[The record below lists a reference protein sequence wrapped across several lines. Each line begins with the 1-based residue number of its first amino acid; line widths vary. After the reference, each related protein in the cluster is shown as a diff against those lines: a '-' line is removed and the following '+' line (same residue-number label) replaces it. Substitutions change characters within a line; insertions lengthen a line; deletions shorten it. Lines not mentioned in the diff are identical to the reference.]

1 MEPLTLTRQQL
12 ATRRKQ
18 AAALFA
24 EDLSN
29 AEIGRR
35 IGISRPTVSK
45 WRQKFHQDGQAGL
58 ALHPPGT
65 PARLTPTQVEQVT
78 AALLLGAEAHGFAT
92 PLWTLARISHLIAD
106 LTGVTYH
113 PGYVLYLLKAW
124 DWSWQKPEAV
134 AKERD
139 EAEITRWLT
148 TAWPRIKRGQK
159 SAGPS

>member
-1 MEPLTLTRQQL
+1 MEPLTLTREQL

-18 AAALFA
+18 AVALFG

-45 WRQKFHQDGQAGL
+45 WRQKFNREGEAGL

-65 PARLTPTQVEQVT
+65 PARLTPAQVEHVT
-78 AALLLGAEAHGFAT
+78 AALLEGAEAHGYST
-92 PLWTLARISHLIAD
+92 PLWTLERISHLIAER
-106 LTGVTYH
+106 TGVTYH
-113 PGYVLYLLKAW
+113 PGYVWYLLKEW
-124 DWSWQKPEAV
+124 DWSWQKPEAL

-139 EAEITRWLT
+139 EPEIKRWLSEEL
-148 TAWPRIKRGQK
+148 PRIKRGP
-159 SAGPS
+159 SAGRPS